1 MIEQKYTGW
10 KKWTPT
16 PEEWVDFAAE
26 QIVPFELLENEYLLI
41 YNTKN
46 ELEAQYIKKAGKLK
60 KIGRS
65 TIKIEREEEKELI
78 ITEGQKKKRTSTKKN
93 NDVYMPRNDEQIC
106 AFNLVK
112 DDDTTVKLLCG
123 TWGTGKTMILV
134 AAGLEAL
141 NHGKFEKIIWIR
153 NNVDVANTK
162 DLGALPGEVIDKLL
176 PFLGPFIDH
185 CGENKVRTMI
195 NKGSLLVEPLQSLR
209 GRNFKNSLIICS
221 ESENLTKEHIQLI
234 IARAAEGSEVWFDA
248 DLNQRDKNVFEK
260 SKGIE
265 TLIDRLKGNEL
276 FGYVYLI
283 KSERSATAALAD
295 KLNN

>member
-16 PEEWVDFAAE
+16 AEEWVDFMSD
-26 QIVPFELLENEYLLI
+26 QVVPFELLENEYLLI
-41 YNTKN
+41 YSTQN
-46 ELEAQYIKKAGKLK
+46 ELEAQYVKKAGKLK
-60 KIGRS
+60 KIGRN
-65 TIKIEREEEKELI
+65 TIKIEREEEKEAVI
-78 ITEGQKKKRTSTKKN
+78 SDSQKKKRSSTNKKN
-93 NDVYMPRNDEQIC
+93 DVFMPRNDEQIC

-112 DDDTTVKLLCG
+112 DDDTTIKLICG

-134 AAGLEAL
+134 SAGLEAL

-185 CGENKVRTMI
+185 CGENKVKTMI
-195 NKGSLLVEPLQSLR
+195 TKGSLLVEPLQSLR

-248 DLNQRDKNVFEK
+248 DLAQRDKNVFEK

-265 TLIDRLKGNEL
+265 TLIDRLKGEPL

-283 KSERSATAALAD
+283 ISERSATAALAD